1 VRAREFGAFGSA
13 LGIGMNL
20 RQRKMTEDE
29 SQLAGEVLA
38 HGVDDR
44 MREPAMRT
52 FIVAVFDQRDRA
64 LAGPRM

>member
-1 VRAREFGAFGSA
+1 
-13 LGIGMNL
+13 
-20 RQRKMTEDE
+20 MTEDE

-44 MREPAMRT
+44 MREPMRT